1 MDAAPTRRTGD
12 TAITVSWMTARG
24 TQEQARRTAAFCIGH
39 DAYGELSVDD
49 QQVTRAHTAVFLRDG
64 QWWARDLSALEGT
77 SLNGAPFQSAP
88 LPRRA
93 VLALGGFGVQV
104 MLEVEGLAAG
114 LQRGPAASAQA
125 SSAVTGTA
133 PYTAP
138 GAAPRPGAGG
148 TAGSAAGGGGWYAG
162 AGAHTV
168 LASSVR
174 SPKPGASNAVP
185 PIRVQ
190 VGTEPARE
198 FTDTVRI
205 GRSDYCTIRIEHD
218 GVSRNHL
225 ELFRMGNQWCARD
238 LGSGNGTFMDGERI
252 DQTTLPA
259 RCTISLG
266 VDGPKLEVSY
276 AAPASARS
284 EHADSARSIEDVAA
298 HYFDEKSGAPAGN
311 HTMMVRK
318 AFTTVQR
325 KQKRRYGSVIAGAL
339 GLLLIAVGVGIYQH
353 FQLERTRELAEQLF
367 YNMKTV
373 ELQLARLEEQVQA
386 SADDAHRA
394 EAERGRAQ
402 LAEMA
407 SQYDGLLRELGVL
420 DKNLAPEERIILNV
434 ARELGE
440 CELGMPEEFVDE
452 VKRYIGIWRSD
463 QRLAK
468 ALRKANEQNLPPVIT
483 QIMREHH
490 LPPQF
495 FFVALQ
501 ESDFRPDAVGPTTRF
516 GIAKGMWQLM
526 PATAAQYGL
535 RNGPLQELPD
545 YDPDDERF
553 DPSAATQAAARYLGD
568 LYRGEAQA
576 SGLLVLASY
585 NWGTTRVRN
594 RIREM
599 QENPRDRNFWKF
611 LAQHEVPTETRN
623 YVFMI
628 FAAAVISE
636 DPKLFGFEFDP
647 LLLN

>member
-64 QWWARDLSALEGT
+64 QWWARDLSVLEGT

-93 VLALGGFGVQV
+93 VLALGGCDVQV
-104 MLEVEGLAAG
+104 MLEVEGPAQAAPPRPAAG
-114 LQRGPAASAQA
+114 G
-125 SSAVTGTA
+125 AVGA
-133 PYTAP
+133 VAG
-138 GAAPRPGAGG
+138 GAAGAIPGGAAGAVAGGAGG
-148 TAGSAAGGGGWYAG
+148 AGGGATGGAPG

-205 GRSDYCTIRIEHD
+205 GRSDYCTLRIEHD

-259 RCTISLG
+259 RCTLSLG

-402 LAEMA
+402 LAQMA

-452 VKRYIGIWRSD
+452 VKRYIGIWRGD
-463 QRLAK
+463 QRLVK

-636 DPKLFGFEFDP
+636 DPRLFGFEFDP